1 MEKEIKNS
9 YEIFIYI
16 YNIIKNDLNNM
27 INFENSKN
35 DDEIEIKNIINLIC
49 NSLSLDYELQ
59 MRKYFKNI
67 YVSSF
72 KNYEEFLNHYVENTL
87 FIYVLQNDKLNIY
100 KVMIQDYFKNVVES
114 VNGIINKSPNI
125 FNNIKFYYNIYK
137 TIQSNTSENNI
148 IHINDIGTV
157 LSPRFYMLSIIY
169 IFTDNIDYFDII
181 IKTILNK
188 DYFIEIVK
196 LVNNM
201 IDIISCTINN
211 NQFETYQYI
220 LSKYFEII
228 LKYQNSIS
236 INYNKAKN
244 EFKNIILQLNNNI
257 IKKINVLSYLKVVLS
272 YFSKDEL
279 EKMCNDYKELLIVNN
294 KFRNIDITFG
304 YFDLIGYNKY
314 DFNDSNYSNKLYIL
328 INLST
333 LIDYKDG
340 IEIYEQISIHDKN
353 KYFLKY
359 LDNNIN
365 IILDLFRM
373 NNKYIYIDSILDYLI
388 KNNIEYIN
396 KFLININHDN
406 YKEQFIGIKKFIVNP
421 IIWNVLNDDS
431 HIKLL
436 TIILETYNINNDEN
450 KEIINIYIKNMKEN
464 EYKFS
469 SIDTETII
477 NKLYEKN
484 KDLLLYILQNYEHT
498 NSELIIN
505 LCNNCVNKNDMDL
518 FMQLYNI
525 FSERFKIDIYEG
537 IMTHINNFNFIT
549 YIKNNEIIK
558 SELKKYVNYKKD
570 YLINIDEKIQKM
582 SNFKCKCNICNL
594 FYINKKSNYK
604 NANNY
609 NPVFYYCSDCNM
621 NLHDDCLF
629 EVIKNNRSKIK
640 KCVFCESKNIEN
652 VKFSTAEYKYI
663 LYNKLLNDFDFNIYS
678 LE

>member
-72 KNYEEFLNHYVENTL
+72 KNYEEFLNHYVENIL